1 MKNLPDLSRLKY
13 SLDLPDGFSCL
24 DVGANHG
31 QFYVAFKNLFP
42 NSRCLMI
49 EANPHCERRLRG
61 LQSEYR
67 IIGLSDHKG
76 ELELVSTVLKPYSK
90 GASFYIE
97 AAIRDLPE
105 NEILRTVVPVDTMD
119 NLFKEDTF
127 DFIKID
133 VQGSELDILNGGEI
147 TIKKSKYVSLE
158 ISLVEYNIGAPGYKK
173 ILNKMLEFGFFIKDV
188 IEEHNTSSGNLIQL
202 DLLFTNTIKDHV
214 YDCLTPYKNYL
225 DYENWNRNYI

>member
-13 SLDLPDGFSCL
+13 SLDLPNGFSCL

-97 AAIRDLPE
+97 AAIRDLSE

-147 TIKKSKYVSLE
+147 TIEKSM
-158 ISLVEYNIGAPGYKK
+158 IS
-173 ILNKMLEFGFFIKDV
+173 IK
-188 IEEHNTSSGNLIQL
+188 
-202 DLLFTNTIKDHV
+202 
-214 YDCLTPYKNYL
+214 P
-225 DYENWNRNYI
+225 